1 MKSVATIFIIYYDT
15 PCAMSREPSNL
26 DGTYEVGYRA
36 LLTGYVRDIYRKPM

>member
-15 PCAMSREPSNL
+15 HCAMSREPSNL
-26 DGTYEVGYRA
+26 DGTYEVGYQA